1 MQNFTTMESL
11 QLSTARV
18 EGDFLLQIGIFG
30 AKVHNK
36 NVPNVQVCN
45 PTSPT
50 QNSVCLGNHCR
61 TLLILAKR
69 LILLIVHDYEFEKF
83 TYVRRIYY
91 NPVQHIHTSQIS
103 LN

>member
-1 MQNFTTMESL
+1 MESL

-18 EGDFLLQIGIFG
+18 EGDFLLQIGILG

-69 LILLIVHDYEFEKF
+69 LILLIAPDYEFEKF
-83 TYVRRIYY
+83 TYMYVEYTITLFSIYTRVRF
-91 NPVQHIHTSQIS
+91 H
-103 LN
+103 

>member
-1 MQNFTTMESL
+1 MESL

-18 EGDFLLQIGIFG
+18 EGDFLLQIDILG

-61 TLLILAKR
+61 TLLILAKYLFCSLY
-69 LILLIVHDYEFEKF
+69 LIMSLKNLHM
-83 TYVRRIYY
+83 YVEYTITLFSIYTR
-91 NPVQHIHTSQIS
+91 V
-103 LN
+103 